1 MGMKGLEVRLGGDKP
16 MLLTANTLISYRTP
30 SIILLASYVV
40 DSYTSKLSFVHL
52 EEPFF
57 FLSMRYPDGVKTQ

>member
-1 MGMKGLEVRLGGDKP
+1 MNGLEVRLGWDMP
-16 MLLTANTLISYRTP
+16 MLLTANTLISYRMP

-57 FLSMRYPDGVKTQ
+57 FLSMR